1 MILLTFS
8 ANPFVFH
15 YKCHCLMVY
24 GAYATFY
31 DISVISSQSVLLVEK
46 TTDLSQVTDKLSHI
60 MLYRLYLAIN
70 RFELTTLVVIGTNYT
85 GSYKSKPLFD
95 VIQH

>member
-1 MILLTFS
+1 MVLTPHSTIFQLYRVSQFYWWRKPPTLL
-8 ANPFVFH
+8 
-15 YKCHCLMVY
+15 
-24 GAYATFY
+24 
-31 DISVISSQSVLLVEK
+31 
-46 TTDLSQVTDKLSHI
+46 QVTDKLSHI
-60 MLYRLYLAIN
+60 MLYRLYLAMN